1 MLDNSP
7 HWPSFLHTIAPW
19 IGATAALL
27 IAVVLLARFVDVL
40 HLSIARG
47 EALRA
52 TLAAQSTD
60 VAPRTI
66 RLADTGTQPQR

>member
-1 MLDNSP
+1 MPAIRFQWQHSLRS
-7 HWPSFLHTIAPW
+7 IAPW

-27 IAVVLLARFVDVL
+27 VALVLMVQFIDTL

-52 TLAAQSTD
+52 TLAATATATPSDAIQF
-60 VAPRTI
+60 AG
-66 RLADTGTQPQR
+66 TGQRPQR